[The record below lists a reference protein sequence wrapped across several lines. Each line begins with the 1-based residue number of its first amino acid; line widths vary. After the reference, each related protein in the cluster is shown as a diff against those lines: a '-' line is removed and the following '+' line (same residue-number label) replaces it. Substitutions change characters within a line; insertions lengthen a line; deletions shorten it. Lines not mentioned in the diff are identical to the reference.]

1 MIFGDIIS
9 AVRTATGWNVVTCK
23 WTLLGWKAG
32 RGWFVTGD
40 TPRVLFET
48 LRAQHAIIKRL
59 VIGFPRSDF
68 LIRTGTKSTENQFPD
83 AHRFVFWQRP
93 VDQDGSPATETA
105 AMRKDMV
112 ESIIS
117 LARDAGFSEI
127 LIYPS
132 WFGVISGWPRLPE
145 GDLLNVDD
153 GSIRRAKRGWSPWN
167 RTKPVSSPSGTSE
180 YHLNLGGLLLFLS
193 REVPEGWIYP
203 RRLQRTWRI
212 LGIPMLI
219 VACIFVWYFSGML
232 ELTGAIAREQ
242 MKRDRLIAESSSAP
256 SGCTVDD
263 LIEFFVD
270 HSSAGDS
277 TTYITRFRYSKREG
291 IEFAGRTVSAGKAR
305 TFVERF
311 NGDHFSITQSDAEV
325 IFSLSSRLPCD
336 Q

>member
-1 MIFGDIIS
+1 
-9 AVRTATGWNVVTCK
+9 
-23 WTLLGWKAG
+23 
-32 RGWFVTGD
+32 VTGD
-40 TPRVLFET
+40 TPRALFET
-48 LRAQHAIIKRL
+48 LRVQHAKTKRL

-68 LIRTGTKSTENQFPD
+68 LIRIGTKSTENQFPD

-93 VDQDGSPATETA
+93 VDQDGSPATETV

-112 ESIIS
+112 ESIVS
-117 LARDAGFSEI
+117 LARDSGFSEI

-132 WFGVISGWPRLPE
+132 WFGVISGWPRLPP
-145 GDLLNVDD
+145 GGLLNVND

-167 RTKPVSSPSGTSE
+167 RTKPVSSSSRRSE
-180 YHLNLGGLLLFLS
+180 DHLNLGGLLLFLS
-193 REVPEGWIYP
+193 REVPEEWMYP
-203 RRLQRTWRI
+203 RRPRRTWRM

-219 VACIFVWYFSGML
+219 VACIFVWYFSGVL
-232 ELTGAIAREQ
+232 KLTGEIAHEQ
-242 MKRDRLIAESSSAP
+242 MKRDRLITESSLAP
-256 SGCTVDD
+256 PGCTVDD

-270 HSSAGDS
+270 HGSVGDS
-277 TTYITRFRYSKREG
+277 ATYITRFRYSRQEG

-311 NGDHFSITQSDAEV
+311 NGHHFSITQSDAEV